1 MYEYISGEI
10 TDISPSHVV
19 TDAAG
24 VGFFINISI
33 YTYELVKDLKTAK
46 FYIHQVLREDT
57 NELFGFFEKSEREL
71 FRHLISVS
79 GIGSNT
85 ARLMLSFL
93 KPVDIIKAIS
103 EADVQTIKSIKGIG
117 QKTAERVIVDL
128 RDKVGKISTSDSL
141 SIIDNAQNSKV
152 EEAVTALVMLGFNKK
167 LAEKTASNV
176 QKTNKDF
183 TIEQLVKLCIQ
194 NMSS

>member
-19 TDAAG
+19 TDCSG
-24 VGFFINISI
+24 VGYFINISL
-33 YTYELVKDLKTAK
+33 YTYELVKQLKTAK
-46 FYIHQVLREDT
+46 FFIHQVLREDT
-57 NELFGFFEKSEREL
+57 NELYGFYEKSEREL

-93 KPVDIIKAIS
+93 KPIDIIKAIS

-152 EEAVTALVMLGFNKK
+152 EEAVSALVMLGFNKK
-167 LAEKTASNV
+167 IAEKTASNI